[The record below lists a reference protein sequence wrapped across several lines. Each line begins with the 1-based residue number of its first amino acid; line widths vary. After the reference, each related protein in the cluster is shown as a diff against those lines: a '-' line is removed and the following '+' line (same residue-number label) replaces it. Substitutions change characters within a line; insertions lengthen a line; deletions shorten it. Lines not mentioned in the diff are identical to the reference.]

1 MNSIKYKVC
10 KFLIE
15 HGYGNLA
22 YRISASLTGIIYMQ
36 IYADGFRNGIESA
49 ERKEE

>member
-10 KFLIE
+10 KFLIK
-15 HGYGNLA
+15 HGCKKLA

-36 IYADGFRNGIESA
+36 IYADGILNGIESA
-49 ERKEE
+49 ERKE